1 MLKPV
6 KMNRIR
12 PLILAAS
19 VILAALLAYGLFTM
33 PFPKGED
40 ADGFSAARVVKD
52 IEVMSVEP
60 HSVAHPEARARVREY
75 LVGRLQGLGAD
86 TVRIFSYDS
95 LVGPKNKHVIYTF
108 DAHNILA
115 EFHPTDPSA
124 SKAELMFVA
133 HYDSRYSQPFGRD
146 TVWSYGAADDGYGVG
161 VVLETVSQ
169 LLKERD
175 LWKQG
180 VKVLFTDAEEPGMMG
195 MTAMW
200 EKDRQEFDN
209 VGLMLNVEARGP
221 WGPALLFEACPGN
234 SKVID
239 LYASNARYPYTYSLT
254 TVVYGFMPNFT
265 DFTIVKDSI
274 PGLNFSTVAD
284 INRYHTHL
292 DNFENI
298 SQKSIQHY
306 GAQILPLASA
316 YLKSADY
323 ADRDAL
329 VADKDAVN
337 FTIPALGMFNF
348 SKVGYTIVNVVIFVL
363 FLLLFGLEGVRG
375 RLNAK
380 KVLLKSVTV
389 LASALGIMVLGS
401 FISMV
406 CCSIADVPFKLFG
419 TVQGVMFD
427 NAAMI
432 SSVVFMILLSVFIY
446 MMVRSKAIRTESSG
460 SFRDKSL
467 TIARNHAYNVLY
479 GTLTLLF
486 VLSAAFLIALGE
498 NMMFL
503 IPLAFATLA
512 MMLYHMTNLRVWLP
526 LAVALILLHVF
537 SFYYALAMALTIGA
551 LGAVMMLSF
560 FSVMV
565 IIPMADI
572 YLMPARKR

>member
-1 MLKPV
+1 
-6 KMNRIR
+6 
-12 PLILAAS
+12 
-19 VILAALLAYGLFTM
+19 
-33 PFPKGED
+33 
-40 ADGFSAARVVKD
+40 
-52 IEVMSVEP
+52 
-60 HSVAHPEARARVREY
+60 
-75 LVGRLQGLGAD
+75 
-86 TVRIFSYDS
+86 
-95 LVGPKNKHVIYTF
+95 
-108 DAHNILA
+108 
-115 EFHPTDPSA
+115 
-124 SKAELMFVA
+124 
-133 HYDSRYSQPFGRD
+133 
-146 TVWSYGAADDGYGVG
+146 
-161 VVLETVSQ
+161 
-169 LLKERD
+169 
-175 LWKQG
+175 
-180 VKVLFTDAEEPGMMG
+180 
-195 MTAMW
+195 
-200 EKDRQEFDN
+200 
-209 VGLMLNVEARGP
+209 
-221 WGPALLFEACPGN
+221 
-234 SKVID
+234 
-239 LYASNARYPYTYSLT
+239 
-254 TVVYGFMPNFT
+254 MPNFT

-274 PGLNFSTVAD
+274 PGLNFSTLAD

-329 VADKDAVN
+329 KAEEDAVN

-479 GTLTLLF
+479 GTLALLF

-512 MMLYHMTNLRVWLP
+512 MILHHLTNLRIWLP

>member
-1 MLKPV
+1 
-6 KMNRIR
+6 MNKLR
-12 PLILAAS
+12 PIFLAVAVLFS
-19 VILAALLAYGLFTM
+19 ALLAYGLWTL
-33 PFPKGED
+33 PSPEPTGAE
-40 ADGFSAARVVKD
+40 GFSSARVLKD
-52 IEVMSVEP
+52 IEVISKEH
-60 HSVAHPEARARVREY
+60 HSVAHPQERAAVRDY
-75 LVGRLQGLGAD
+75 LIERLEGLGGR
-86 TVRIFSYDS
+86 VSLYRYDS
-95 LVGPKNKHVIYTF
+95 LSGPENKHVKYVF
-108 DAHNILA
+108 DAVNVLA
-115 EFHPTDPSA
+115 EFPPMKPS
-124 SKAELMFVA
+124 SDTTYLMMVA
-133 HYDSRYSQPFGRD
+133 HYDSRHSQPMPKD
-146 TVWSYGAADDGYGVG
+146 TVWSYGAADDGYGIG
-161 VVLETVSQ
+161 VILETVSQ
-169 LLKERD
+169 LLETRND
-175 LWKQG
+175 WSQG
-180 VKVLFTDAEEPGMMG
+180 VKVLFTDAEEVGMMG
-195 MTAMW
+195 MKAIW
-200 EKDRQEFDN
+200 QNDRHVFDN
-209 VGLMLNVEARGP
+209 VGFIINIEGRGTY
-221 WGPALLFEACPGN
+221 GPVLLFETGAGN
-234 SKVID
+234 EKVMKLYGSESK
-239 LYASNARYPYTYSLT
+239 YPYTYSLT
-254 TVVYGFMPNFT
+254 TVVYSFMPNFT

-323 ADRDAL
+323 ADADAL
-329 VADKDAVN
+329 KADQDAVN

-348 SKVGYTIVNVVIFVL
+348 SKIGYTIFNVVIFVL

-389 LASALGIMVLGS
+389 FASALGIMVLGS

-432 SSVVFMILLSVFIY
+432 SSVVLMILLSVFIY

-479 GTLTLLF
+479 STLALLF

-503 IPLAFATLA
+503 IPLAFATFA
-512 MMLYHMTNLRVWLP
+512 MILHHLTNLRVWLP